1 MSSDNCIKTFNIKA
15 FIMKKTLNIIS
26 ASLLIMSFLS
36 SCTEKD
42 LISVATVPAE
52 GDFTILPSA
61 TSIELVKTGA
71 GTHTAITFTWDSL
84 VYGVSTPVTFTVQM
98 DSLNGDFSAPMAD
111 VISTNI
117 YQKSYTD
124 SVMNS
129 RALKFNLT
137 PYEPGQIKVR
147 LKANMAYNNLPVYS
161 KVETI
166 TVTPYDDG
174 LMYKFPAA
182 LYLQGDAVASKG
194 AYPVPDAQQMAKI
207 DDHRFGLIVS
217 LTGGK
222 HFIFTTSSTALSDP
236 AYKAATSSEP
246 LAGGYFIPSGS
257 NTNPPNGGSEI
268 SSPATTGIYKVI
280 VDFKT
285 GTYSVNPAPAL
296 IAPPV
301 SLYMIGDATA
311 LGWGAPNATQK
322 FTKVDANTF
331 TITIPLIGGKKYDF
345 ITTETTWSDPAYK
358 GATSKEP
365 AMGGDF
371 IESGSKTTPAWGG
384 NDIIAPAAS
393 GTYTI
398 TVNFKSGTYVLT
410 Q

>member
-1 MSSDNCIKTFNIKA
+1 
-15 FIMKKTLNIIS
+15 
-26 ASLLIMSFLS
+26 
-36 SCTEKD
+36 
-42 LISVATVPAE
+42 VAILPAE
-52 GDFTILPSA
+52 GNFVISPSA
-61 TSIELVKTGA
+61 TSIELIKTGA
-71 GTHTAITFTWDSL
+71 GTHTAITFSWDTL

-98 DSLNGDFSAPMAD
+98 DSLNGDFSTPMAD

-129 RALKFNLT
+129 RALKFKLL

-147 LKANMAYNNLPVYS
+147 LKANMTFNNLPVYS

-182 LYLQGDAVASKG
+182 LYLQGDAVASNG
-194 AYPVPDAQQMAKI
+194 AYPVPDAQQMVKI
-207 DDHRFGLIVS
+207 DDHRFGLIIA
-217 LTGGK
+217 LTGMK
-222 HFIFTTSSTALSDP
+222 NFIFTTSSTALSDP

-246 LAGGYFIPSGS
+246 LTGGNFIPSGS
-257 NTNPPNGGSEI
+257 KTNPPNGGSEI

-285 GTYSVNPAPAL
+285 GTYSVSIEPALIPAPAN
-296 IAPPV
+296 
-301 SLYMIGDATA
+301 LYIQGDAVASNWTYPIPA
-311 LGWGAPNATQK
+311 AQK
-322 FTKVDANTF
+322 FTQVDANSF
-331 TITIPLIGGKKYDF
+331 VLTISLIGGKKYDF
-345 ITTETTWSDPAYK
+345 IASETSWGDPAYK
-358 GATSKEP
+358 GATNAEP
-365 AMGGDF
+365 LMGGNF
-371 IESGSKTTPAWGG
+371 IAAGSMTVPAWGG
-384 NDIIAPAAS
+384 QDIKSPAAS

-398 TVNFKSGTYVLT
+398 TVHFKSGTYNLT